1 MSTSIGKI
9 GYKVNASTFHALG
22 LRIITQSGQQRPDVF
37 DDDLF
42 DHDEEYT
49 LQNLQHFLI

>member
-1 MSTSIGKI
+1 MSTKIGKI

-42 DHDEEYT
+42 
-49 LQNLQHFLI
+49 